1 MSTRRFGPLLRA
13 IGALRRT
20 PAVHAHNSIELLGAR
35 PHRFGLSPWN
45 AIISLSLIVLLSG
58 CGGLSVTS
66 KSALVANP
74 AAIAFGNVAIGQTL
88 TTSVTLQNQGLSTI
102 EIENISV
109 SGSAF
114 SVTGSTK
121 FPISLAAGASV
132 TIQLQFSPVVAGSAT
147 EPLMITSSVSTNPTS
162 IAEMTGVG
170 IASGG
175 PKKVQLTWLAPNS
188 ASSAIVGYNI
198 YRSANGTGYQL
209 LNSAVDQGTTYTDA
223 SVQSGSGY
231 DYYVESV
238 DASGNQSPPSNTTTV
253 AVP

>member
-1 MSTRRFGPLLRA
+1 MTRRFGPLLRA
-13 IGALRRT
+13 IETLRRT
-20 PAVHAHNSIELLGAR
+20 PAAEAANPIELRAALS
-35 PHRFGLSPWN
+35 HRFSLSPWN
-45 AIISLSLIVLLSG
+45 AIISLSLIVVLSG

-66 KSALVANP
+66 KSALVASP
-74 AAIAFGNVAIGQTL
+74 TAIAFGDVVVGQTL
-88 TTSVTLQNQGLSTI
+88 TASVTLQNQGLSTI

-132 TIQLQFSPVVAGSAT
+132 TVQLQFSPVVAGSAT
-147 EPLMITSSVSTNPTS
+147 EPLMITSSAATSPTS
-162 IAEMTGVG
+162 IAEMTGTG
-170 IASGG
+170 IAGS

-209 LNSAVDQGTTYTDA
+209 LNSAVDQGTTYTDT

-238 DASGNQSPPSNTTTV
+238 DAAGNQSPPSNTTTV
-253 AVP
+253 SVP